1 MIRNKNLTKAKK
13 AKNDEFYTQYHDIQ
27 KEIQSYLDFNHDV
40 FCGKTILLPCYDP
53 VLEGK
58 GIYKRIIIKRKTL

>member
-13 AKNDEFYTQYHDIQ
+13 AKNDEFYTQYHDIAQ
-27 KEIQSYLDFNHDV
+27 EIQAYLDFNPDV
-40 FCGKTILLPCYDP
+40 FRGKTILLPCDP